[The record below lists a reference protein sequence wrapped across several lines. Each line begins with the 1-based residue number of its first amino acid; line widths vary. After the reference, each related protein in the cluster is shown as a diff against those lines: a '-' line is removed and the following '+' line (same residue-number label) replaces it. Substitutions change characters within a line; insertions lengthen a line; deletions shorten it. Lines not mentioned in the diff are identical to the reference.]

1 MEVYS
6 WPFYTVPV
14 EYIKNYLLLILGVFV
29 AIPFL
34 FSITYTTF
42 GYIIN
47 FAWADWF
54 FMKWLQKKELERLEK
69 ERLKR
74 MDEFRGK

>member
-14 EYIKNYLLLILGVFV
+14 EYIKYYLLLILGIFV
-29 AIPFL
+29 IIPFL
-34 FSITYTTF
+34 SNITYTTF
-42 GYIIN
+42 GYVIN
-47 FAWADWF
+47 FVWVDWI
-54 FMKWLQKKELERLEK
+54 FMKWLRKKELERLEK
-69 ERLKR
+69 EQLKR